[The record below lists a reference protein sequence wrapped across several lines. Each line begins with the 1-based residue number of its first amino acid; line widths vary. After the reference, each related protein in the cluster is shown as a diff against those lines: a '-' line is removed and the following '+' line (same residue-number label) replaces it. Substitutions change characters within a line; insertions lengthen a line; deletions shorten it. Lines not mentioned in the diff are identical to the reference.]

1 MSETMA
7 DFEKEIDAS
16 FRQINNGDVIEGVV
30 TAVADDA
37 AYLDINYHKQGIVK
51 KADFS
56 DDPEFNMQSVKVG
69 DTLKAV
75 IVSTSDKEGN
85 VVLSV
90 KNAAKAEAWE
100 KVQQYLEDGTVLDI
114 KISGIVNKG
123 VIAYVEGLRGFIPAS
138 HLEIGYVEDTEPY
151 MGKEAQAKVITAD
164 PAKNRLVLSIK
175 EVLFQK
181 RREEREN
188 KINAIEV
195 GSIMEGTVESLK
207 NYGAFIDLGDGVSGL
222 VLISQIAMKRIE
234 SPAEVLK
241 EGDTVKV
248 KVLKVEDGKIS
259 LSIKQADENYVPRK
273 RGGDKDQGSRPARRS
288 GGRRGDKEPT
298 SYKDEGE
305 ATTSLADLLK
315 GIEL

>member
-222 VLISQIAMKRIE
+222 VHISQIAMKRIE

>member
-37 AYLDINYHKQGIVK
+37 AYLDINYHKQGIVR

-100 KVQQYLEDGTVLDI
+100 KVQQYLEDGTVVDI

-138 HLEIGYVEDTEPY
+138 HLEIGYVEDTNPY
-151 MGKEAQAKVITAD
+151 LGKEAQAKVITAD

-188 KINAIEV
+188 KINAIEK

-207 NYGAFIDLGDGVSGL
+207 NYGAFIDLGDGISGL
-222 VLISQIAMKRIE
+222 VHISQIAMKRIE

-259 LSIKQADENYVPRK
+259 LSIKQADDNYVPRS
-273 RGGDKDQGSRPARRS
+273 RGDKDQGSRPARRS
-288 GGRRGDKEPT
+288 GGRRGEKEPT